1 MHDQVEQSLRDLR
14 TEYIDLLLIHWPNR
28 RVPLAETLAAMLEAR
43 DAGRVRHLGVSNFP
57 SALLREALEHA
68 PLICDQ
74 VEYHPYLAQPRV
86 LDVAREHELLVTAYS
101 PLAQG
106 AVLRDRTIG
115 EIAEAHDRT
124 PAQIVLRWLLDQ
136 PQVAAVPK
144 ASTRE
149 HRAANLDVFD
159 FELTDEERGRI
170 AGLERGYR
178 TIDPPWAPD
187 WD

>member
-1 MHDQVEQSLRDLR
+1 M
-14 TEYIDLLLIHWPNR
+14 
-28 RVPLAETLAAMLEAR
+28 A
-43 DAGRVRHLGVSNFP
+43 
-57 SALLREALEHA
+57 
-68 PLICDQ
+68 
-74 VEYHPYLAQPRV
+74 
-86 LDVAREHELLVTAYS
+86 TAYS

-106 AVLRDRTIG
+106 AVLHDGVLT

-124 PAQIVLRWLLDQ
+124 PAQVALRWLLDQ

-144 ASTRE
+144 ASSRE
-149 HRAANLDVFD
+149 HRAANLDVFG
-159 FELTDEERGRI
+159 FELTDDERGRI